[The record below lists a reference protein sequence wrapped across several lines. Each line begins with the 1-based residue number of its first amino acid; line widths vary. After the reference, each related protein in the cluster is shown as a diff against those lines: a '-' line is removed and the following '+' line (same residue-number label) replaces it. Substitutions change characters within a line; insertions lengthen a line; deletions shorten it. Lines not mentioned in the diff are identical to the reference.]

1 MSTATRFCVLSTLV
15 SLVVAPPGVAQ
26 ATRTA
31 SAPVPSI
38 IGSAQRVFISNAGS
52 GSYQVGGYSR
62 REGYSGG
69 PNRFYNQFYAAMKT
83 WDRFTLTDSPAN
95 AEVIYEVRFTDPAV
109 DPSSNG
115 AGKYSSDP
123 QLQLNLLDP
132 QTRVVLWSLTEHIA
146 PALTSGGANKNFDSA
161 VARMVTRVKGLVAG
175 DTAGLAVAEETASP
189 ELMVVARRAARL
201 QHIALGLVIG
211 GAIGTIIGHPRGP
224 ARCDTVATC
233 GDQGERSMHRAVTY
247 TVSAGALGALIG
259 WLWPTS

>member
-1 MSTATRFCVLSTLV
+1 MSTATRFCIASAVV
-15 SLVVAPPGVAQ
+15 SFLAVPPAVAQ
-26 ATRTA
+26 VTTTA

-52 GSYQVGGYSR
+52 DSYQAGSYFR
-62 REGYSGG
+62 REAYAGG

-83 WDRFTLTDSPAN
+83 WGRFTLTDSPAN
-95 AEVIYEVRFTDPAV
+95 AEVVYEVRFTDPVV
-109 DPSSNG
+109 DQTSHG
-115 AGKYSSDP
+115 AGSYSYDP
-123 QLQLNLLDP
+123 QLGLNLLDP

-146 PALTSGGANKNFDSA
+146 PALSVSGANKNFDSA
-161 VARMVTRVKGLVAG
+161 VARIVTRAKGLVAG
-175 DTAGLAVAEETASP
+175 DTAGLAVAQETASP

-201 QHIALGLVIG
+201 QHTALGLVVG

-224 ARCDTVATC
+224 ARCDTVTTC
-233 GDQGERSMHRAVTY
+233 GDQGQKSMHRAVTY